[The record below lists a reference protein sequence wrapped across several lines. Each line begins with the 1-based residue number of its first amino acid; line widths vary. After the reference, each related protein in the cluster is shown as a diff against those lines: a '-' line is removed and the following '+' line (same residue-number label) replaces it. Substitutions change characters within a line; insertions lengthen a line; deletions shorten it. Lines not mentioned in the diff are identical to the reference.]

1 MLLEFVWKMKI
12 TLPWY
17 TTILKDF
24 TTTIFVMYSS
34 ATWALQPILI
44 TFCQP
49 IDPFW
54 NDIFQLQTA
63 QEVAVWWSLSDNRGE
78 SGYRRRYSWLH
89 ARHFIFHAR
98 VPIVPSWQQFR
109 LSYCVAWFLLIP
121 RWLEWS
127 GQSQHNCSAL
137 RSKKWKVSKG
147 GAGQKFHR
155 FPSETYVVR
164 VKYQKLAKSVQGNW
178 GFWINFS
185 LEEVCHLFE
194 VECKCNM

>member
-1 MLLEFVWKMKI
+1 MLSSFAIYWNRSLTFVKS
-12 TLPWY
+12 TFAPP
-17 TTILKDF
+17 F
-24 TTTIFVMYSS
+24 SSIFYHV
-34 ATWALQPILI
+34 LQPILI

-127 GQSQHNCSAL
+127 GQSQHNCSDYYKTIRILSKSSTSSIWLPFYEIIQL
-137 RSKKWKVSKG
+137 RLIHDPSKISLAIVDCSVIKSNVD
-147 GAGQKFHR
+147 R
-155 FPSETYVVR
+155 F
-164 VKYQKLAKSVQGNW
+164 W
-178 GFWINFS
+178 
-185 LEEVCHLFE
+185 VCWVLPVAFIKDWQN
-194 VECKCNM
+194 V

>member
-1 MLLEFVWKMKI
+1 MLSSLAIYWNRSLTFVKS
-12 TLPWY
+12 TFAL
-17 TTILKDF
+17 F
-24 TTTIFVMYSS
+24 SSIFYHV
-34 ATWALQPILI
+34 LQPILI

-63 QEVAVWWSLSDNRGE
+63 QEVVVWWSLSDNRGE

-127 GQSQHNCSAL
+127 GQSQHNCSDYYKIICN
-137 RSKKWKVSKG
+137 SHTVPTIWNWKNSTVLG
-147 GAGQKFHR
+147 HFVIQKFCLHELSNKLSIKMCYKASLTHR
-155 FPSETYVVR
+155 LWE
-164 VKYQKLAKSVQGNW
+164 
-178 GFWINFS
+178 I
-185 LEEVCHLFE
+185 
-194 VECKCNM
+194 